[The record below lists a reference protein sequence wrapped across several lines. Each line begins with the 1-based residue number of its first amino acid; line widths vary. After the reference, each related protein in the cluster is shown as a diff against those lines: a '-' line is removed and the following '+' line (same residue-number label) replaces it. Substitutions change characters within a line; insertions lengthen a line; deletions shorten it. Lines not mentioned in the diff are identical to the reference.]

1 MGQNNFL
8 KWITIP
14 PVIAIGTIMVARAM
28 GEGSIVGEVDLA
40 IWGLVWLL
48 FIILSVL
55 YGLFIANDFG
65 IGLFPLQVVVQGII
79 LCPMSIV
86 YGAKMFQWLGVVM
99 AVCGAAALVVVY
111 NQAEAE
117 RNKVIPVEP
126 EDDVKQ
132 IPLNFVITDDTGAI
146 LNLSESMLG
155 ILGLSRIDTLGKNI
169 NEWFSPVSKTTE
181 IKEKIWDIK
190 RKPFDNGKHFYFELN
205 PKGLPTDTNE
215 ENTNSPNEQ
224 TGSQQVE
231 FFDADTQLH
240 SYRYGLARISDELY
254 RAGRYN
260 HPVSAIMIR
269 LVFPQLLPSDNM
281 EKYIRPFRAYS
292 ARLIKDIRQ
301 SDTAIQTGESQI
313 LIVLSECP
321 QPMVENIAERL
332 VTMVNALCP
341 VFEEFLHVT
350 VLNVYECFE
359 DANNLPSA
367 QELVDRMT
375 HAMTRKYSAAV
386 LSQE

>member
-55 YGLFIANDFG
+55 YGLFIVNDFN
-65 IGLFPLQVVVQGII
+65 IGLIPLQALAQGII

-86 YGAKMFQWLGVVM
+86 YGAKMFQWLGVVI
-99 AVCGAAALVVVY
+99 AVCGSAALVVSY

-117 RNKVIPVEP
+117 RNKVVPVET
-126 EDDVKQ
+126 ENDVKQ
-132 IPLNFVITDDTGAI
+132 IPLNFIITDDTGAI
-146 LNLSESMLG
+146 LNISESMLNIFG
-155 ILGLSRIDTLGKNI
+155 MERIDTVGKNVS
-169 NEWFSPVSKTTE
+169 EWFSPVSKTAE
-181 IKEKIWDIK
+181 IKEKVWDVK
-190 RKPFDNGKHFYFELN
+190 RKAYDNGKNFYFELN
-205 PKGLPTDTNE
+205 PKGLVATE
-215 ENTNSPNEQ
+215 EATEG
-224 TGSQQVE
+224 TGNGGGGQVE
-231 FFDADTQLH
+231 FFDPDTQLH
-240 SYRYGLARISDELY
+240 SYRYGLTRISDELY

-269 LVFPQLLPSDNM
+269 IVFPQLLPTDDM
-281 EKYIRPFRAYS
+281 EKYIRPFRAYC
-292 ARLIKDIRQ
+292 ARVIKDLRQ
-301 SDTAIQTGESQI
+301 SDTAIQTGESQ
-313 LIVLSECP
+313 LLVVLSECP
-321 QPMVENIAERL
+321 YQMVDSVAERL
-332 VTMVNALCP
+332 MAIVNALCP
-341 VFEEFLHVT
+341 TFEEFLHVT

-359 DANNLPSA
+359 GGNNLPGA

-375 HAMTRKYSAAV
+375 HAMTKKYSATA